1 MKVFLSLLVVLM
13 FSSFL
18 FGQTALQVGMKA
30 SAWTFPDADG
40 KNFTMDNWAGKVLQ
54 VNYVDPDESEMN
66 EPFNDAVKKA
76 IDVDSL
82 ISRDKFKGM
91 GIVDCAATWKPDFA
105 IRMIAGKKAKKFNTT
120 ILFDYDAKLRK
131 AWGLKEDSYNVVI
144 LDKNRVCRAIVRG
157 KMTQAQ
163 IDELVKLIIKLQDE

>member
-1 MKVFLSLLVVLM
+1 MKTVLALLLVFFLSALIM
-13 FSSFL
+13 A
-18 FGQTALQVGMKA
+18 QTKLEVGMNA
-30 SAWTFPDADG
+30 SDWMFEDADG
-40 KNFTMDNWAGKVLQ
+40 KDFTMEEWAGMVLQ

-91 GIVDCAATWKPDFA
+91 GIVDCKATWKPNFA

-120 ILFDYDAKLRK
+120 ILFDYKAELRN
-131 AWGLKEDSYNVVI
+131 AWGLDKDSYNVVI
-144 LDKNRVCRAIVRG
+144 LDKNRVCRAISRG
-157 KMTQAQ
+157 KMTDEQ
-163 IDELVKLIIKLQDE
+163 IDEYVKLIIKLQDE